1 VYTLNEAGLIVLQ
14 DQTWSISA
22 LEALRETFTPTP
34 GPPAA

>member
-1 VYTLNEAGLIVLQ
+1 VYTLNDDGLIVLQ

-22 LEALRETFTPTP
+22 LEALRETFTPTA